1 MQHEKTL
8 DLKEFATLDELVAAD
23 PWISS
28 RSRWSSEIWEFD
40 VDAPGYSRRKLAQS
54 WRVVAPTRALD
65 EMKYLCA
72 LLFIGRSGEP
82 EHKQTG
88 AHAFGVGARYLLR
101 FMQANAIGRF
111 EELGAGAFDLFE
123 GRVKRTLCD
132 PVELASIDKEIA
144 EGLHDGG
151 EHGSAEP
158 PARKRQKTGNRGILG
173 AKKRRPPPTD
183 QEEIGEAAAYMRL
196 VTWRYIRDQ
205 AHDLRRV
212 KVEVARFD
220 PFKGSSVKKMAQSLG
235 SYSAERIPALPDT
248 VARPILDFAHRM
260 IGLPADEVIDL
271 HDRYYALSQGKHED
285 ERAREKACEKLVKS
299 ATFSPLEEG
308 GLPWTVKALAA
319 RSNGARTVRD
329 LVVLIRDAALIVLQ
343 GDTGMRISEVCSIA
357 TSLDEDTLT
366 IPSCISVEP
375 SNSQLNEHFFVH
387 GLLSKGVR
395 QPRPEKWLLGGRPAG
410 TEVEPPAVR
419 ALRVL
424 VRLLRPWRALADGD
438 KHGLQLLPS
447 NIAYASLPQSAE
459 DLGPTIA
466 YSLTRSITNT
476 IVKEVGL
483 KALLDG
489 VVEDDPELEPYW
501 RTNGRCIRS
510 HQWRKTFIRYLIRV
524 DEGLLPAISHHF
536 KHYTLAI
543 TEDGYMPRDPE
554 LVDIATSV
562 RTRETSRALF
572 ERRFGSKHRV
582 GRLDEL
588 LAETRSR
595 IQQVIGDDDFV
606 RAAPRLDAFVREHD
620 IQFWFAQH
628 GACLFDM
635 HPSEARCHNQAG
647 RTDWRPRGPNFATRT
662 PDACLGC
669 RNFSVGPEAVGFWR
683 ERYMLNQRSW
693 ITSGYVPRFRIARMR
708 AKQSAA
714 VLRHLGQPL
723 PILLDKSPKKEA
735 RETENG

>member
-1 MQHEKTL
+1 MHTTKTL
-8 DLKEFATLDELVAAD
+8 DLKDYATLDALVAAD

-40 VDAPGYSRRKLAQS
+40 VDAPGYSSRKLAQS

-72 LLFIGRSGEP
+72 LLFIGRSGAP
-82 EHKQTG
+82 EFKQTG

-101 FMQANAIGRF
+101 FMQANSFARF
-111 EELGAGAFDLFE
+111 ADLDADAFDLFE
-123 GRVKRTLCD
+123 RRIARTLCD
-132 PVELASIDKEIA
+132 PVELAAIDEEVA
-144 EGLHDGG
+144 EGLYDGDGPDVG
-151 EHGSAEP
+151 ET

-173 AKKRRPPPTD
+173 AKKRKPPPVD

-196 VTWRYIRDQ
+196 VTWRYVRDE

-212 KVEVARFD
+212 GIEVARFD
-220 PFKGSSVKKMAQSLG
+220 PFKGSSVKKMAQALG
-235 SYSAERIPALPDT
+235 SYSAERIPALPDQ
-248 VARPILDFAHRM
+248 VARPILEFAHRM

-271 HDRYYALSQGKHED
+271 HDRYYAMWQGKHVD
-285 ERAREKACEKLVKS
+285 ERARDRSCERLVKS

-308 GLPWTVKALAA
+308 GAPWTSKRLSA

-343 GDTGMRISEVCSIA
+343 SDTGMRISEVCSIA
-357 TSLDEDTLT
+357 ASPDEDMLPM
-366 IPSCISVEP
+366 PSCVSVEP

-395 QPRPEKWLLGGRPAG
+395 EPHAEKWLLGGRPAG

-424 VRLLRPWRALADGD
+424 VRLLRPWRALAEGD
-438 KHGLQLLPS
+438 PIGLQLLPS
-447 NIAYASLPQSAE
+447 NIAYAWLPMSAE
-459 DLGPTIA
+459 DLGPTIG

-476 IVKEVGL
+476 IVDEVGL
-483 KALLDG
+483 KAVLEDA
-489 VVEDDPELEPYW
+489 VEGDPELRQYW
-501 RTNGRCIRS
+501 ETDGRCIRS

-647 RTDWRPRGPNFATRT
+647 RSDWRPRGPDFATRT

-669 RNFSVGPEAVGFWR
+669 RNFSVGREAVGFWR
-683 ERYMLNQRSW
+683 DRYVTNQRSW
-693 ITSGYVPRFRIARMR
+693 ITSGHAPMFRIARMR

-723 PILLDKSPKKEA
+723 PILLDKAPRKEA